1 MQSLLSFISSR
12 EQGVTTRE
20 LQKEFEDTPLQ
31 EIASGLN
38 ALAKQGL
45 VDIFKTQTDII
56 YKRNT
61 EQHRFSGPEEKIVY
75 LLIKEAG
82 SEGIWIRDIKTRS
95 GLHQNLLTKILKG
108 LEQRV
113 LVKPVKSVKS
123 NRKVYMLYEEVP
135 SDAHTDGPWF
145 TSDAE
150 LDTGFVEAIKSVIT
164 EWLPAVTDQNELPLI
179 DELPRT
185 KDIHAFLVRSGV
197 SSVPIGLTDIDR
209 ILQILVHE
217 KKAIGLNPGQGIS
230 SELSSEM
237 NSGIRYMRNACLYPV
252 TTLPK

>member
-12 EQGVTTRE
+12 EQGVTTRD
-20 LQKEFEDTPLQ
+20 LQREFGDTPLQ
-31 EIASGLN
+31 DMASELN

-45 VDIFKTQTDII
+45 VDIFKTQTDIV

-61 EQHRFSGPEEKIVY
+61 EHHRFSSPEEKIVY
-75 LLIKEAG
+75 LLVKEAG
-82 SEGIWIRDIKTRS
+82 SEGIWIRDIKVRS

-145 TSDAE
+145 TPDAE
-150 LDTGFVEAIKSVIT
+150 LDAGFVEAIKSVVS
-164 EWLPAVTDQNELPLI
+164 EWLPTVTDQELPPLG
-179 DELPRT
+179 ELPGA

-197 SSVPIGLTDIDR
+197 SSVPIGPEDAER

-217 KKAIGLNPGQGIS
+217 KKAVGLN
-230 SELSSEM
+230 
-237 NSGIRYMRNACLYPV
+237 SGEEVGGEVKYMRNARFCPV
-252 TTLPK
+252 MGLQK